1 MGSPHGI
8 RSLSLQLRR
17 LLPPLPFSLA
27 GSRPAGPRVLILL
40 LPFVLNDEC
49 NDMND
54 LKLAFRQLGKSP
66 GFTLVAVLTL
76 ALGIGANTAIFSVVE
91 GVLLRPLPFPNSE
104 RLVRIYETLDENGA
118 RSATLNLSDR
128 TAARFREFGS
138 DIFEDVAGGTG
149 GASVVSAKAG
159 SPAQTV
165 PAALVT
171 YNFFDVLGLPPSQG
185 RNFTREEGTDK
196 AATAAIISDDFW
208 RNTLNSRR
216 DVLGSAIVIDGTP
229 RTIIGV
235 MPKAF
240 RHPYRAS
247 LWLPLALEPDNPAT
261 INNHY
266 LYGLA
271 RLRPGVTPLKAEE
284 AVKRM
289 CARINRDDPNPANVR
304 AAYIPPLR
312 ESFVMDLR
320 PKILVIV
327 GAAVCALLIAAA
339 NFAGLLLARVIDR
352 EGEFALRAALGA
364 SRRRLVRQQLIQALL
379 LALAGTALGLLIAFW
394 ITPMLFALSP
404 EGADATGSAMREF
417 DYAARLDLPVF
428 AFAATV
434 MTVVGLGF
442 GLLPAVRAARTDLR
456 GAMSV
461 TSRGA
466 TLDRSAR
473 RLLGSFVVIELAI
486 AAALLT
492 ASVTATQYFRKLIE
506 EPWGFETKDR
516 LAFNVTVPD
525 RFFPTAPAKQSALE
539 ASLAQLQ
546 AIPGVK
552 SATVVSPSPMN
563 APWTLM
569 LFNAE
574 GAPAPEPGGVYT
586 AYSRLPVPGYFQS
599 VGQPILQGR
608 DFNASDT
615 ADAPLVCIV
624 SQSIAKR
631 FWPNDSAIGKRIRW
645 GRLDGTRPWFT
656 IVGVVGD
663 MKAIADPRDGEVL
676 GMIARP
682 LPQILVHA
690 TTPLDDITFVLHT
703 DGRSV
708 NEPTIRAALARANA
722 NLAAYNFL
730 WLQDAAARSHTTE
743 RFIFVLVS
751 SFGLV
756 GLVLAAVGLYGLLAL
771 QVARREREFGIR
783 SALGATARQII
794 QLVAQQGAALLLLG
808 FTAGGL
814 ATYGVVRLV
823 RNQWT
828 DMPAPNL
835 IACICAAI
843 VLGIAVMIACWLPAR
858 RAARVDPV
866 IALRAE

>member
-1 MGSPHGI
+1 
-8 RSLSLQLRR
+8 
-17 LLPPLPFSLA
+17 
-27 GSRPAGPRVLILL
+27 
-40 LPFVLNDEC
+40 
-49 NDMND
+49 MND
-54 LKLAFRQLGKSP
+54 VTFALRQLCKSP
-66 GFTLVAVLTL
+66 GFTLIAVLTL

-91 GVLLRPLPFPNSE
+91 GALLRPLPFPHAE
-104 RLVRIYETLDENGA
+104 RLVRIYEALDENGA

-128 TAARFREFGS
+128 AAARFREFGR

-149 GASVVSAKAG
+149 GASVVSVNAG

-165 PAALVT
+165 PAASVT
-171 YNFFDVLGLPPSQG
+171 YNFLDVLGLPPSQG
-185 RNFTREEGTDK
+185 RNFSTEEGSDK
-196 AATAAIISDDFW
+196 AANVVIISDDFW

-216 DVLGSAIVIDGTP
+216 DVLDSTIVIDGTP

-266 LYGLA
+266 LYGVA
-271 RLRPGVTPLKAEE
+271 RLRPGVSPVKAEE

-289 CARINRDDPNPANVR
+289 CATINRGDPNPANVR

-320 PKILVIV
+320 PKIFVIV

-339 NFAGLLLARVIDR
+339 NFAGLLLARVIER

-364 SRRRLVRQQLIQALL
+364 SRRRLVKQQLIQALL
-379 LALAGTALGLLIAFW
+379 LALAGTTLGLLIAFW

-428 AFAATV
+428 AFAAGV
-434 MTVVGLGF
+434 MTLVGVGF

-461 TSRGA
+461 TSRA
-466 TLDRSAR
+466 TLDRGAR

-525 RFFPTAPAKQSALE
+525 RFFSTAAAKQHALE
-539 ASLAQLQ
+539 TSLAQLQ
-546 AIPGVK
+546 ALPGVK
-552 SATVVSPSPMN
+552 SATVVSPSPMD
-563 APWTLM
+563 ASWTLM

-574 GAPAPEPGGVYT
+574 GAPAPQPRGVYT
-586 AYSRLPVPGYFQS
+586 AYSRVPVPGYFQS
-599 VGQPILQGR
+599 IGQPIMQGR

-631 FWPNDSAIGKRIRW
+631 FWPNDSPIGKRIRW

-682 LPQILVHA
+682 LAQMLVH
-690 TTPLDDITFVLHT
+690 TTSPLDDITFVLHT

-708 NEPTIRAALARANA
+708 NEPTVRAALARANA
-722 NLAAYNFL
+722 NLAAYNFVS
-730 WLQDAAARSHTTE
+730 LQDAAARSRTTE

-751 SFGLV
+751 SFGFL

-783 SALGATARQII
+783 SALGATARQIV
-794 QLVAQQGAALLLLG
+794 QLVARQGARLLLLG
-808 FTAGGL
+808 FTAGAL
-814 ATYGVVRLV
+814 TTFGVVRLV
-823 RNQWT
+823 QNQWAE
-828 DMPAPNL
+828 MPGPNL
-835 IACICAAI
+835 IACVCAAI

-866 IALRAE
+866 IALRSE

>member
-1 MGSPHGI
+1 
-8 RSLSLQLRR
+8 
-17 LLPPLPFSLA
+17 
-27 GSRPAGPRVLILL
+27 
-40 LPFVLNDEC
+40 
-49 NDMND
+49 MND
-54 LKLAFRQLGKSP
+54 LKLAFRQFGNSP
-66 GFTLVAVLTL
+66 GFTLIAVLTL

-91 GVLLRPLPFPNSE
+91 GVLLRPLPFPNAE
-104 RLVRIYETLDENGA
+104 RLVRIYEAPDENGA
-118 RSATLNLSDR
+118 RSGTLNLSDR
-128 TAARFREFGS
+128 TVARFREFGR

-165 PAALVT
+165 PAASIT

-185 RNFTREEGTDK
+185 RNFTTEEGSDK
-196 AATAAIISDDFW
+196 AANVVIISDDFW

-216 DVLGSAIVIDGTP
+216 DVLGSTIVIDGTP

-247 LWLPLALEPDNPAT
+247 LWLPLALEPDNPMT

-266 LYGLA
+266 LYGVA
-271 RLRPGVTPLKAEE
+271 RLRPGVTPVKAEE

-289 CARINRDDPNPANVR
+289 CATINRDDPNPANVR

-339 NFAGLLLARVIDR
+339 NFAGLLLARVIER

-364 SRRRLVRQQLIQALL
+364 SRRQLVRQQLVQALL
-379 LALAGTALGLLIAFW
+379 IALIGTALGLLVASW

-428 AFAATV
+428 AFAAGV
-434 MTVVGLGF
+434 MALVGLGF
-442 GLLPAVRAARTDLR
+442 GLLPALRASRTDLR
-456 GAMSV
+456 GAISVMSP
-461 TSRGA
+461 GA

-506 EPWGFETKDR
+506 EPWGFETKHR
-516 LAFNVTVPD
+516 LAFSVTVPD
-525 RFFPTAPAKQSALE
+525 RFFPTATVKQNALE
-539 ASLAQLQ
+539 TSLAQLQ
-546 AIPGVK
+546 TMPGVQ
-552 SATVVSPSPMN
+552 SATVVSPSPMD
-563 APWTLM
+563 ASWTLM

-574 GAPAPEPGGVYT
+574 GAAAPEPRGVYT
-586 AYSRLPVPGYFQS
+586 AYSRVPVPGYFQS
-599 VGQPILQGR
+599 MGQPLLQGR
-608 DFNASDT
+608 DFNAGDT
-615 ADAPLVCIV
+615 ADAPLVCII
-624 SQSIAKR
+624 SKNIAPR
-631 FWPNDSAIGKRIRW
+631 FWPKDSPIGKRIRG
-645 GRLDGTRPWFT
+645 GRLDGTRPSFT

-663 MKAIADPRDGEVL
+663 MKRIADPRDGEVL

-682 LPQILVHA
+682 LAQMLVHA
-690 TTPLDDITFVLHT
+690 STLLDDITFVLHT

-708 NEPTIRAALARANA
+708 NEASIRAALARADV
-722 NLAAYNFL
+722 NLAAYNFVSL
-730 WLQDAAARSHTTE
+730 EDAAARSRTTE

-751 SFGLV
+751 AFGLI
-756 GLVLAAVGLYGLLAL
+756 GLVLAAVGLYGLLSL

-783 SALGATARQII
+783 SALGATAAQII
-794 QLVAQQGAALLLLG
+794 QLVTKQGATLLG
-808 FTAGGL
+808 IGLLAGGICTWGL
-814 ATYGVVRLV
+814 VRLV
-823 RNQWT
+823 QNQWSG
-828 DMPAPNL
+828 MPAPNL
-835 IACICAAI
+835 LAWLTGGFVLTAAA
-843 VLGIAVMIACWLPAR
+843 AVACWLPAR
-858 RAARVDPV
+858 RAAQVDPV

>member
-1 MGSPHGI
+1 
-8 RSLSLQLRR
+8 
-17 LLPPLPFSLA
+17 
-27 GSRPAGPRVLILL
+27 
-40 LPFVLNDEC
+40 
-49 NDMND
+49 MND
-54 LKLAFRQLGKSP
+54 LKLAFRQLRNSP

-91 GVLLRPLPFPNSE
+91 GVLLRPLPFPNAE
-104 RLVRIYETLDENGA
+104 RLVRIYEAPDENGA

-128 TAARFREFGS
+128 TTARFREFGR

-165 PAALVT
+165 PAARVT
-171 YNFFDVLGLPPSQG
+171 YNFFNVLGLPPSQG
-185 RNFTREEGTDK
+185 RNFAAEEGRD
-196 AATAAIISDDFW
+196 AAASVAIISDDFW
-208 RNTLNSRR
+208 RNTLNSRH
-216 DVLGSAIVIDGTP
+216 DVLGSTIIVDGMP

-240 RHPYRAS
+240 RHPYRAN
-247 LWLPLALEPDNPAT
+247 LWLPLALDPGNPAT

-266 LYGLA
+266 LYGVA

-284 AVKRM
+284 AVRRM
-289 CARINRDDPNPANVR
+289 CAAINRHDPNPANAR
-304 AAYIPPLR
+304 GAYIPPLR

-320 PKILVIV
+320 PKILVII
-327 GAAVCALLIAAA
+327 GAAACALLIAAV
-339 NFAGLLLARVIDR
+339 NFAGLLLARVIER

-364 SRRRLVRQQLIQALL
+364 SRRRLVRQQLVQALL
-379 LALAGTALGLLIAFW
+379 IALIGTALGLLVASW

-428 AFAATV
+428 AFAAGV
-434 MTVVGLGF
+434 MALVGLGF
-442 GLLPAVRAARTDLR
+442 GLLPALRASRTDLR
-456 GAMSV
+456 GAISVMSP
-461 TSRGA
+461 GA

-506 EPWGFETKDR
+506 EPWGFETKHR
-516 LAFNVTVPD
+516 LAFSVTVPD
-525 RFFPTAPAKQSALE
+525 RFFPTATAKQNALE
-539 ASLAQLQ
+539 TSLAQLQ
-546 AIPGVK
+546 TMPGVK
-552 SATVVSPSPMN
+552 SATVVSPSPMD
-563 APWTLM
+563 ASWTLM

-574 GAPAPEPGGVYT
+574 GAPAPEPRGVYT
-586 AYSRLPVPGYFQS
+586 AYSRVPVPGYFQS
-599 VGQPILQGR
+599 MGQPLLQGR
-608 DFNASDT
+608 DFNAGDT
-615 ADAPLVCIV
+615 ADAPLVCII
-624 SQSIAKR
+624 SKSIAQR
-631 FWPNDSAIGKRIRW
+631 FWPKDSPIGKRIRW

-682 LPQILVHA
+682 LAQMLVHA
-690 TTPLDDITFVLHT
+690 TTSLDDITFVLHT
-703 DGRSV
+703 NGRSV
-708 NEPTIRAALARANA
+708 NEASIRAALARANV
-722 NLAAYNFL
+722 NLAAYNFVSL
-730 WLQDAAARSHTTE
+730 EDAAARSRTTE

-751 SFGLV
+751 SFGLI

-794 QLVAQQGAALLLLG
+794 QLVARQGAMLLSLG
-808 FTAGGL
+808 FTAGAL

-823 RNQWT
+823 KNQWAE
-828 DMPAPNL
+828 MPAPNL

>member
-1 MGSPHGI
+1 
-8 RSLSLQLRR
+8 
-17 LLPPLPFSLA
+17 
-27 GSRPAGPRVLILL
+27 
-40 LPFVLNDEC
+40 
-49 NDMND
+49 MND
-54 LKLAFRQLGKSP
+54 LKFAFRQFRKSP

-91 GVLLRPLPFPNSE
+91 GVLLRPLPFPYAE
-104 RLVRIYETLDENGA
+104 RLVRIYEALDENGA

-128 TAARFREFGS
+128 TTARFREFGR

-149 GASVVSAKAG
+149 GASVVNVKAD
-159 SPAQTV
+159 SPAQTI
-165 PAALVT
+165 PAASIT
-171 YNFFDVLGLPPSQG
+171 YNFLDVLGLPPSQG
-185 RNFTREEGTDK
+185 RNFTSEEGTDRS
-196 AATAAIISDDFW
+196 ANVAIISDDFW
-208 RNTLNSRR
+208 RNTLDRRR
-216 DVLGSAIVIDGTP
+216 DVLGSTIVVDGTP

-247 LWLPLALEPDNPAT
+247 LWLPLALDPDNPT
-261 INNHY
+261 TLNNHY
-266 LYGLA
+266 LYGVA
-271 RLRPGVTPLKAEE
+271 RLRPGLTPAKAEE

-289 CARINRDDPNPANVR
+289 CATINRDDPNPANVR

-339 NFAGLLLARVIDR
+339 NFAGLLLARVIER
-352 EGEFALRAALGA
+352 ESEFALRAALGA

-379 LALAGTALGLLIAFW
+379 LALMGTALGLLIAFW

-428 AFAATV
+428 AFAAGA
-434 MTVVGLGF
+434 MTLVGLGF

-461 TSRGA
+461 ASRGA

-492 ASVTATQYFRKLIE
+492 ASVTATQYFRKLID
-506 EPWGFETKDR
+506 EPWGFATKDR

-525 RFFPTAPAKQSALE
+525 RFFPTAAAKQNALE

-546 AIPGVK
+546 ALPGVK
-552 SATVVSPSPMN
+552 SATVVAPSPMD

-574 GAPAPEPGGVYT
+574 GKPAPEPRGVYT
-586 AYSRLPVPGYFQS
+586 AYSRVPVPGYFQS

-608 DFNASDT
+608 DFNVSDT

-682 LPQILVHA
+682 VAQMLAHA
-690 TTPLDDITFVLHT
+690 TAALEDITFVLHT
-703 DGRSV
+703 DSRSV
-708 NEPTIRAALARANA
+708 NESTIRSALARANA

-730 WLQDAAARSHTTE
+730 SLQDAAARSRTTE

-751 SFGLV
+751 SFGIV

-794 QLVAQQGAALLLLG
+794 QLVARQGAVLLSLG
-808 FTAGGL
+808 FTAGAL

-828 DMPAPNL
+828 EMPAPNL

-843 VLGIAVMIACWLPAR
+843 VLGISVMIACWLPAR
-858 RAARVDPV
+858 RASRVDPV

>member
-1 MGSPHGI
+1 
-8 RSLSLQLRR
+8 
-17 LLPPLPFSLA
+17 
-27 GSRPAGPRVLILL
+27 
-40 LPFVLNDEC
+40 
-49 NDMND
+49 MND
-54 LKLAFRQLGKSP
+54 LRFALRQLRKSP

-91 GVLLRPLPFPNSE
+91 GALLRPLPFPNAD
-104 RLVRIYETLDENGA
+104 RLVRVYEALDENGA
-118 RSATLNLSDR
+118 RSASLNLSDR
-128 TAARFREFGS
+128 TTVRFREFGR
-138 DIFEDVAGGTG
+138 DVFEDVAGGTG
-149 GASVVSAKAG
+149 GASVVSTHTD
-159 SPAQTV
+159 SPARTL
-165 PAALVT
+165 PAARIT
-171 YNFFDVLGLPPSQG
+171 YNFFDVLGLPASQG
-185 RNFTREEGTDK
+185 RNFTKDEGTDK
-196 AATAAIISDDFW
+196 AANVVIVSDDFW
-208 RNTLNSRR
+208 RGTLNSRR
-216 DVLGSAIVIDGTP
+216 DVLGSTIVVDGTQ

-271 RLRPGVTPLKAEE
+271 RLRPGITPMEAEK

-289 CARINRDDPNPANVR
+289 CVAINRDDPNPANAR
-304 AAYIPPLR
+304 AAYMPPLR

-320 PKILVIV
+320 PKILIIV
-327 GAAVCALLIAAA
+327 GAAFCALLIAAA
-339 NFAGLLLARVIDR
+339 NFAGLLLARVIER

-364 SRRRLVRQQLIQALL
+364 NRRRLVRQQLVQALF
-379 LALAGTALGLLIAFW
+379 LALAGTVLGLLLASW
-394 ITPMLFALSP
+394 ITPTLFALSP

-428 AFAATV
+428 AFAAGV
-434 MTVVGLGF
+434 MTLVGLGF
-442 GLLPAVRAARTDLR
+442 GLLPAWRAARTDLR
-456 GAMSV
+456 GAMSGM
-461 TSRGA
+461 SRGA

-492 ASVTATQYFRKLIE
+492 ASVTATQYFRRLIE
-506 EPWGFETKDR
+506 EPWGFETRDR
-516 LAFNVTVPD
+516 LALNVTVPD
-525 RFFPTAPAKQSALE
+525 QFFPTAAAKQAVLQ
-539 ASLAQLQ
+539 ASVAQLQ
-546 AIPGVK
+546 GLPGVR
-552 SATVVSPSPMN
+552 SATLVSPSPMN

-574 GAPAPEPGGVYT
+574 GAPAPEPRGVYT
-586 AYSRLPVPGYFQS
+586 AYSRVPVPGYFRS
-599 VGQPILQGR
+599 IGQPIVQGR
-608 DFNASDT
+608 DFNPNDT

-645 GRLDGTRPWFT
+645 GRLDGNRPWFT

-682 LPQILVHA
+682 LAQMLVHA
-690 TTPLDDITFVLHT
+690 TTSLDDITFVLHT

-708 NEPTIRAALARANA
+708 NESAIRAALARVNV

-730 WLQDAAARSHTTE
+730 SLQDAAARSRTTE

-751 SFGLV
+751 SFGMV
-756 GLVLAAVGLYGLLAL
+756 GLVLAAIGLYGLLAL

-794 QLVAQQGAALLLLG
+794 QLVARQGAVLLLIG
-808 FTAGGL
+808 FAAGAL
-814 ATYGVVRLV
+814 ATGAVVSLV
-823 RNQWT
+823 KNRWAE
-828 DMPAPNL
+828 MPAPNL
-835 IACICAAI
+835 IACICAGI
-843 VLGIAVMIACWLPAR
+843 VLGIAVVIACWLPAR

>member
-1 MGSPHGI
+1 
-8 RSLSLQLRR
+8 
-17 LLPPLPFSLA
+17 
-27 GSRPAGPRVLILL
+27 
-40 LPFVLNDEC
+40 
-49 NDMND
+49 MND
-54 LKLAFRQLGKSP
+54 LRLALRQLRKSP

-91 GVLLRPLPFPNSE
+91 GVLMRPLPFPHAE
-104 RLVRIYETLDENGA
+104 RLVRIYEALDENGA

-128 TAARFREFGS
+128 TTARFREFGR

-149 GASVVSAKAG
+149 GASVVSANAS

-171 YNFFDVLGLPPSQG
+171 YNFFDVLGLPPLQG
-185 RNFTREEGTDK
+185 RNFTAEEGSGK
-196 AATAAIISDDFW
+196 ATNVVVISDDFW
-208 RNTLNSRR
+208 RSTLNSRR
-216 DVLGSAIVIDGTP
+216 DVLGSTVVVDGTP

-271 RLRPGVTPLKAEE
+271 RLRPGVTPVKAEE

-289 CARINRDDPNPANVR
+289 CATINRDDPNPANVR

-327 GAAVCALLIAAA
+327 GAAGCALLIAAV
-339 NFAGLLLARVIDR
+339 NFAGLLLARVIER

-364 SRRRLVRQQLIQALL
+364 SRRRLVWQQLVQALL

-404 EGADATGSAMREF
+404 EGTDATGSAMREF

-428 AFAATV
+428 AFAAGI
-434 MTVVGLGF
+434 MALVGLGF
-442 GLLPAVRAARTDLR
+442 ALLPAVRAARTDLR

-492 ASVTATQYFRKLIE
+492 ASVTATQFFRKLIE
-506 EPWGFETKDR
+506 EPWGFETKHR

-525 RFFPTAPAKQSALE
+525 RFFPTAAAKQNALE
-539 ASLAQLQ
+539 ASLAQLRVL
-546 AIPGVK
+546 PGVD
-552 SATVVSPSPMN
+552 SATVVSPSPMD
-563 APWTLM
+563 ASWTLM
-569 LFNAE
+569 LFNVE
-574 GAPAPEPGGVYT
+574 GAPAPEPRGAYT
-586 AYSRLPVPGYFQS
+586 AYSRVPVPGYFQS
-599 VGQPILQGR
+599 MGQPILQGR
-608 DFNASDT
+608 DFNARDT
-615 ADAPLVCIV
+615 AEAPLVCII

-631 FWPNDSAIGKRIRW
+631 FWPNDSPIGKRIRW

-682 LPQILVHA
+682 LAQMLVHA
-690 TTPLDDITFVLHT
+690 TTALDDITFVLHT

-708 NEPTIRAALARANA
+708 SEPTIRAALTRANA
-722 NLAAYNFL
+722 NLAAYKFVS
-730 WLQDAAARSHTTE
+730 LQNAAARSRTTE

-751 SFGLV
+751 SFGIV

-794 QLVAQQGAALLLLG
+794 QLVAQQGAVLLSLG
-808 FTAGGL
+808 FTGGAL
-814 ATYGVVRLV
+814 TTYCVVGLL
-823 RNQWT
+823 RNQWAE
-828 DMPAPNL
+828 MPTPNL
-835 IACICAAI
+835 IACGCAVI
-843 VLGIAVMIACWLPAR
+843 VLAIAV
-858 RAARVDPV
+858 
-866 IALRAE
+866 

>member
-1 MGSPHGI
+1 
-8 RSLSLQLRR
+8 
-17 LLPPLPFSLA
+17 
-27 GSRPAGPRVLILL
+27 
-40 LPFVLNDEC
+40 
-49 NDMND
+49 MND
-54 LKLAFRQLGKSP
+54 LKLAFRQLRKSP

-91 GVLLRPLPFPNSE
+91 GVLLRPLPFPNAE
-104 RLVRIYETLDENGA
+104 RLVRIYEAPDENGA

-128 TAARFREFGS
+128 TTARFREFGR

-149 GASVVSAKAG
+149 GASVVSAKVG

-165 PAALVT
+165 PAARVT

-185 RNFTREEGTDK
+185 RNFTREEGSDK
-196 AATAAIISDDFW
+196 AANVVISDDFW
-208 RNTLNSRR
+208 RSTLNSRR
-216 DVLGSAIVIDGTP
+216 DVLGNTIVIDGTP

-247 LWLPLALEPDNPAT
+247 LWLPLALEPDNPTT

-266 LYGLA
+266 LYGVA
-271 RLRPGVTPLKAEE
+271 RLRPGVTPVKAEE

-289 CARINRDDPNPANVR
+289 CATINRDDPNPANVR

-339 NFAGLLLARVIDR
+339 NFAGLLLARVIER

-364 SRRRLVRQQLIQALL
+364 SRRQLVRQQLIQALL
-379 LALAGTALGLLIAFW
+379 LALAGTALGLLLAFW

-417 DYAARLDLPVF
+417 DYAARLDLPVS
-428 AFAATV
+428 AFAAGV
-434 MTVVGLGF
+434 MALVGLGF

-492 ASVTATQYFRKLIE
+492 GSVTATQYFWKLIE

-525 RFFPTAPAKQSALE
+525 RFFPTAAAKQRALE

-546 AIPGVK
+546 AMPGVK
-552 SATVVSPSPMN
+552 SATVVSPSPMD

-574 GAPAPEPGGVYT
+574 EAPAPEPRGVYT

-599 VGQPILQGR
+599 IGQPILQGR

-624 SQSIAKR
+624 SQSIATR
-631 FWPNDSAIGKRIRW
+631 LWPNDSPIGKRIRW

-663 MKAIADPRDGEVL
+663 MKAIADPRDGEVV

-682 LPQILVHA
+682 LAQMLAYA
-690 TTPLDDITFVLHT
+690 TTSLDDITFVLHT

-730 WLQDAAARSHTTE
+730 SLQDAAARSRTTE

-751 SFGLV
+751 SFGIV
-756 GLVLAAVGLYGLLAL
+756 GLVLSAVGLYGLLAL

-794 QLVAQQGAALLLLG
+794 QLVARQGVTLLSLG
-808 FTAGGL
+808 FTGGAL
-814 ATYGVVRLV
+814 TTYCVVGLL
-823 RNQWT
+823 RNQWAE
-828 DMPAPNL
+828 MPTPNL
-835 IACICAAI
+835 IACGCAVIVPAI
-843 VLGIAVMIACWLPAR
+843 SLMIAL
-858 RAARVDPV
+858 
-866 IALRAE
+866 

>member
-1 MGSPHGI
+1 MNDI
-8 RSLSLQLRR
+8 KFALRQLR
-17 LLPPLPFSLA
+17 
-27 GSRPAGPRVLILL
+27 
-40 LPFVLNDEC
+40 
-49 NDMND
+49 
-54 LKLAFRQLGKSP
+54 KSP

-91 GVLLRPLPFPNSE
+91 GVLLRPLPFPNAN
-104 RLVRIYETLDENGA
+104 RLVRIYEALDENGA
-118 RSATLNLSDR
+118 RSGTLNLSDR
-128 TAARFREFGS
+128 TVARLREFGR

-149 GASVVSAKAG
+149 DASVVSVNA
-159 SPAQTV
+159 SSLAQTV
-165 PAALVT
+165 PAARVT
-171 YNFFDVLGLPPSQG
+171 YNFFDVLGLAPSQG
-185 RNFTREEGTDK
+185 RNFSRQEGSDK
-196 AATAAIISDDFW
+196 AATVVIISDDFW
-208 RNTLNSRR
+208 RNTLNGRR
-216 DVLGSAIVIDGTP
+216 DVLGSRIMVDGTP

-235 MPKAF
+235 MPKSF
-240 RHPYRAS
+240 RHPYRAN
-247 LWLPLALEPDNPAT
+247 LWLPLALEPDNPAM

-271 RLRPGVTPLKAEE
+271 RLRPGVTPVKAED
-284 AVKRM
+284 AVRRM
-289 CARINRDDPNPANVR
+289 CAAINRDDPNPANVR

-327 GAAVCALLIAAA
+327 GAAVCALLIAAV
-339 NFAGLLLARVIDR
+339 NFAGLLLARVIER

-364 SRRRLVRQQLIQALL
+364 NRRRLVRQQLIQALL
-379 LALAGTALGLLIAFW
+379 LALLGTALGLLIAFW

-417 DYAARLDLPVF
+417 DYVARLDLPVF
-428 AFAATV
+428 AFAAGA
-434 MTVVGLGF
+434 MTLVGLGF

-456 GAMSV
+456 GAMSI

-492 ASVTATQYFRKLIE
+492 ASVTATQYFRKLID

-525 RFFPTAPAKQSALE
+525 RFFPSPAAKQKALE

-546 AIPGVK
+546 TVPGVR
-552 SATVVSPSPMN
+552 SATVVSPSPMD

-574 GAPAPEPGGVYT
+574 GTPAPEPRGVYS
-586 AYSRLPVPGYFQS
+586 AYSRVPVPGYFKS

-615 ADAPLVCIV
+615 AEAPLVCIV

-631 FWPNDSAIGKRIRW
+631 FWPNDSPIGKRVRW

-682 LPQILVHA
+682 LAQMLVHL
-690 TTPLDDITFVLHT
+690 TTPLEDITFVLHT

-708 NEPTIRAALARANA
+708 NEPTIRAALARVNG
-722 NLAAYNFL
+722 NLAAYNFVS
-730 WLQDAAARSHTTE
+730 LQDAAARSRTTE

-756 GLVLAAVGLYGLLAL
+756 GLVLSAVGLYGLLAL

-794 QLVAQQGAALLLLG
+794 QLVAHQGAVLLSLG
-808 FTAGGL
+808 FTAGAL
-814 ATYGVVRLV
+814 ATYGIVHLV
-823 RNQWT
+823 RKQWT
-828 DMPAPNL
+828 EMPGPNL

-843 VLGIAVMIACWLPAR
+843 VLGIAVMVACWLPAR
-858 RAARVDPV
+858 RAARVDPI
-866 IALRAE
+866 IALRSE

>member
-1 MGSPHGI
+1 MISDFKYA
-8 RSLSLQLRR
+8 LRT
-17 LLPPLPFSLA
+17 LA
-27 GSRPAGPRVLILL
+27 
-40 LPFVLNDEC
+40 
-49 NDMND
+49 
-54 LKLAFRQLGKSP
+54 KSP

-91 GVLLRPLPFPNSE
+91 GVLLRPLPFPNAE
-104 RLVRIYETLDENGA
+104 RLVRIYEAQDENGA
-118 RSATLNLSDR
+118 RSGTLNLSDR
-128 TAARFREFGS
+128 TVARFKEFGR

-165 PAALVT
+165 PAALIT
-171 YNFFDVLGLPPSQG
+171 YNFFDVLGLPLSQG
-185 RNFTREEGTDK
+185 RNFTTEEGSDK
-196 AATAAIISDDFW
+196 AANVVIISDDFW

-216 DVLGSAIVIDGTP
+216 DVLGSTVVIDGTP

-247 LWLPLALEPDNPAT
+247 LWLPLALEPNNPVM

-266 LYGLA
+266 LYGVA
-271 RLRPGVTPLKAEE
+271 RLRPGITPVKAEE

-339 NFAGLLLARVIDR
+339 NFAGLLLARVIEQGRGICLARRARR
-352 EGEFALRAALGA
+352 EQATTC
-364 SRRRLVRQQLIQALL
+364 RQQLIQALL
-379 LALAGTALGLLIAFW
+379 LALLGTALGLLIALW
-394 ITPMLFALSP
+394 ITPTLFALSP

-428 AFAATV
+428 AFAAGV
-434 MTVVGLGF
+434 MTLVGLGF
-442 GLLPAVRAARTDLR
+442 GLLPAIRAARTDLR

-492 ASVTATQYFRKLIE
+492 ASVTATQYFRKIID

-525 RFFPTAPAKQSALE
+525 RFFPTAAAKQSALE

-546 AIPGVK
+546 QVPGVK
-552 SATVVSPSPMN
+552 AATVVSPSPMD
-563 APWTLM
+563 APWTLIP
-569 LFNAE
+569 FNAE
-574 GAPAPEPGGVYT
+574 GAPAPEPRGTYT
-586 AYSRLPVPGYFQS
+586 AYSRIPVPGYFRS
-599 VGQPILQGR
+599 MGEPLLQGR

-615 ADAPLVCIV
+615 ADAPLVCII
-624 SQSIAKR
+624 SQSIAKK
-631 FWPNDSAIGKRIRW
+631 FWPNDSPIGKRIRW
-645 GRLDGTRPWFT
+645 GRLDGIRPWFT

-682 LPQILVHA
+682 LAQMLVHA
-690 TTPLDDITFVLHT
+690 TTPLEDITFVLHT

-708 NEPTIRAALARANA
+708 NESTIRAALARANP
-722 NLAAYNFL
+722 NLAAYNFVS
-730 WLQDAAARSHTTE
+730 LQDAATRSRTTE

-794 QLVAQQGAALLLLG
+794 QLVARQGAVLLSLG
-808 FTAGGL
+808 FTAGAL

-823 RNQWT
+823 KNQWAE
-828 DMPAPNL
+828 MPAPNL

-843 VLGIAVMIACWLPAR
+843 VLGLAVMIACWLPAR
-858 RAARVDPV
+858 RASRVDPV

>member
-1 MGSPHGI
+1 
-8 RSLSLQLRR
+8 
-17 LLPPLPFSLA
+17 
-27 GSRPAGPRVLILL
+27 
-40 LPFVLNDEC
+40 
-49 NDMND
+49 MND
-54 LKLAFRQLGKSP
+54 LRYAVRQLRKSP
-66 GFTLVAVLTL
+66 AFTLVAVLTL

-91 GVLLRPLPFPNSE
+91 GVLLRALPFPNAE
-104 RLVRIYETLDENGA
+104 RLVRIYEALDENGA

-128 TAARFREFGS
+128 TAARFREFGR

-171 YNFFDVLGLPPSQG
+171 YNFFNVLGLPPSQG
-185 RNFTREEGTDK
+185 RNFTTDEGSDK
-196 AATAAIISDDFW
+196 AANVAIISDDFW

-216 DVLGSAIVIDGTP
+216 DVLGTTIVIDGTP

-266 LYGLA
+266 LYGVA
-271 RLRPGVTPLKAEE
+271 RLRPGITPAKAEE

-289 CARINRDDPNPANVR
+289 CATINRDDPNPGNVR

-327 GAAVCALLIAAA
+327 GTAVCALLIAPATY
-339 NFAGLLLARVIDR
+339 AGLLLARVIER

-364 SRRRLVRQQLIQALL
+364 SRRQLVRQQLIQALL
-379 LALAGTALGLLIAFW
+379 LALVGTALGLLIAFW

-428 AFAATV
+428 AFAAGV
-434 MTVVGLGF
+434 MTLVGLGF
-442 GLLPAVRAARTDLR
+442 GLLPALRASRTDLR

-492 ASVTATQYFRKLIE
+492 ASVTSTQYFRKLIE
-506 EPWGFETKDR
+506 QPWGFETKGR

-525 RFFPTAPAKQSALE
+525 RFFPTAAAKQSALE

-546 AIPGVK
+546 EVPGVK
-552 SATVVSPSPMN
+552 SATVVSPSPMD

-569 LFNAE
+569 LFNVE
-574 GAPAPEPGGVYT
+574 GTPAPEPRGVYT
-586 AYSRLPVPGYFQS
+586 AYSRVPVPGYFQRI
-599 VGQPILQGR
+599 GQQILQGR
-608 DFNASDT
+608 DFNVSDT
-615 ADAPLVCIV
+615 ADTPLVCIV

-631 FWPNDSAIGKRIRW
+631 FWPNDSPIGKRIRW

-663 MKAIADPRDGEVL
+663 MKAIADPRDGEVV

-682 LPQILVHA
+682 LAQMLVQA
-690 TTPLDDITFVLHT
+690 TAPLDDITFVLHT
-703 DGRSV
+703 KGSAISESV
-708 NEPTIRAALARANA
+708 IRAALARAA
-722 NLAAYNFL
+722 SRLAVYNVVSL
-730 WLQDAAARSHTTE
+730 ADAAAQSRTTE

-751 SFGLV
+751 AFGLL
-756 GLVLAAVGLYGLLAL
+756 GLILAAVGLYGLLSF
-771 QVARREREFGIR
+771 QVARRQREFGIR
-783 SALGATARQII
+783 SAFGATAAQLI
-794 QLVAQQGAALLLLG
+794 QLVAKQGARLLAAG
-808 FTAGGL
+808 FVAGGITTW
-814 ATYGVVRLV
+814 AIFRLV
-823 RNQWT
+823 QSQWT
-828 DMPAPNL
+828 EMPTPHLFAWVGVGAGL
-835 IACICAAI
+835 AIAVAIAC
-843 VLGIAVMIACWLPAR
+843 LLPAR
-858 RAARVDPV
+858 RASRVDPIV
-866 IALRAE
+866 VLRYE

>member
-1 MGSPHGI
+1 
-8 RSLSLQLRR
+8 
-17 LLPPLPFSLA
+17 
-27 GSRPAGPRVLILL
+27 
-40 LPFVLNDEC
+40 
-49 NDMND
+49 MND
-54 LKLAFRQLGKSP
+54 LRFALRQLRKSP

-91 GVLLRPLPFPNSE
+91 GALLRPLPFPHGE
-104 RLVRIYETLDENGA
+104 RLVRVYEALDENGA
-118 RSATLNLSDR
+118 RSTSLNLSDR
-128 TAARFREFGS
+128 TVARFREFGG

-149 GASVVSAKAG
+149 GAAVVG
-159 SPAQTV
+159 LTGGVPAQTL
-165 PAALVT
+165 PAAQVT
-171 YNFFDVLGLPPSQG
+171 SNFFNVLGLSPAQG
-185 RNFTREEGTDK
+185 RNFTEKEGLDR
-196 AATAAIISDDFW
+196 AASVVIISDDFW

-216 DVLGSAIVIDGTP
+216 DVLGSTIVIDGTP

-247 LWLPLALEPDNPAT
+247 LWLPLALEPDNPVT

-266 LYGLA
+266 LYGVA
-271 RLRPGVTPLKAEE
+271 RLRPGITPVKAEE

-289 CARINRDDPNPANVR
+289 CARINGDDPNPANVR

-339 NFAGLLLARVIDR
+339 NFAGLLLARVIER

-428 AFAATV
+428 AFAAGA
-434 MTVVGLGF
+434 MTLVGLGF
-442 GLLPAVRAARTDLR
+442 GLLPAVRAARSDLR

-492 ASVTATQYFRKLIE
+492 ASVTATQYFRKLID

-525 RFFPTAPAKQSALE
+525 RFFPTAAAKQGALE

-546 AIPGVK
+546 ALPGVK
-552 SATVVSPSPMN
+552 TATVVSPSPMD
-563 APWTLM
+563 ASWTLM

-574 GAPAPEPGGVYT
+574 GAPAPEPRGVYT
-586 AYSRLPVPGYFQS
+586 AYSRIPVPGYFQS
-599 VGQPILQGR
+599 MGQPLLQGR
-608 DFNASDT
+608 DFNARDT
-615 ADAPLVCIV
+615 ADATLVCIV

-631 FWPNDSAIGKRIRW
+631 FWPNDSPIGKRIRW
-645 GRLDGTRPWFT
+645 GRLDGNRPWFT

-663 MKAIADPRDGEVL
+663 MKAIADPRDGEVV

-682 LPQILVHA
+682 LAQMLVHS
-690 TTPLDDITFVLHT
+690 TTSVEDITFVLHT
-703 DGRSV
+703 DRRV
-708 NEPTIRAALARANA
+708 VTEPTIRAALARVNP

-730 WLQDAAARSHTTE
+730 SLEDAAARSRTTE

-751 SFGLV
+751 SFGFV
-756 GLVLAAVGLYGLLAL
+756 GLLLSAIGLYGLLAL

-783 SALGATARQII
+783 SALGATARQIM
-794 QLVAQQGAALLLLG
+794 QLIARQGAILLCLG
-808 FTAGGL
+808 FTAGAL
-814 ATYGVVRLV
+814 ATYALVGLV
-823 RNQWT
+823 RNQWAE
-828 DMPAPNL
+828 MPGPNL

-843 VLGIAVMIACWLPAR
+843 VLGIAVTLACWLPAR

-866 IALRAE
+866 IALHAE